1 MKKVLFTSHVANFV
15 KFNKPF
21 MQWFQQQGWE
31 VHYASLDEEFIP
43 YCNKHFRVDFNRSP
57 FSFDNVTAYFQ
68 LKKIVQA
75 EHYDIIHCH
84 TPMGGVV
91 TRLAA
96 LAVRKS
102 GTKVMYTAH
111 GFHFYKGAPVL
122 NWLLY
127 YPMEKLLSFVTD
139 CLITMNEEDYR
150 TALRHHFGAGRIEK
164 IDGVGVDLSRF
175 HPVSVA
181 EKLALREEFG
191 FGREEFILIYVAEFI
206 ARKNHRLLVESLP
219 LLAEKI
225 PGLRVVFAGRGATLE
240 HCKQYAQDLGV
251 FEFCSFLGYCNNVE
265 RLYSLSDLLVTTS
278 RQEGL
283 PINVIEGM
291 ACGLSVVCTDIRG
304 HVDVIKPGR
313 NGFLFPIDNKE
324 TFTDNVFGLFS
335 DVDLRETIGSNNLVD
350 VQVFSQQQAVARMA
364 EIYRHYL

>member
-31 VHYASLDEEFIP
+31 VHYASLDEESISF
-43 YCNKHFRVDFNRSP
+43 CSKHFKVDFNRSP
-57 FSFDNVTAYFQ
+57 FSFDNIRAYFQ
-68 LKKIVQA
+68 LKRIIKT
-75 EHYDIIHCH
+75 EKYNIIHCH
-84 TPMGGVV
+84 TPMGGVI

-96 LAVRKS
+96 MVARKS
-102 GTKVMYTAH
+102 GTKVIYTAH
-111 GFHFYKGAPVL
+111 GFHFYKGAPKI

-191 FGREEFILIYVAEFI
+191 FCREDFILIYVAEFN
-206 ARKNHRLLVESLP
+206 KNKNQKFLIDSLNRLKDVDGLRLL
-219 LLAEKI
+219 LAGQGDLGADCQDIIANSNVCVDILGYRRDIEKI
-225 PGLRVVFAGRGATLE
+225 YL
-240 HCKQYAQDLGV
+240 
-251 FEFCSFLGYCNNVE
+251 
-265 RLYSLSDLLVTTS
+265 LSDVLVS
-278 RQEGL
+278 ASYREGL
-283 PINVIEGM
+283 PVNVIEGM
-291 ACGLSVVCTDIRG
+291 ACGLPIVCTNIRG
-304 HVDVIKPGR
+304 HVDVVKPER

-324 TFTDNVFGLFS
+324 LFIDKVFALFS
-335 DVDLRETIGSNNLVD
+335 NADLRETMGANNLVD

-364 EIYRHYL
+364 EIYQHYT